1 MSWIESLAKYV
12 PEIVRP
18 KEKNLGFKRK
28 MYWTLG
34 VLFAFFVLGVIP
46 LWGLDPASQ
55 FEFAQLELI
64 LGASFGSIISLGI
77 GPIVTASIVLQLL
90 KGSGI
95 LDIDTHTD
103 AGKKKFQAIQQ
114 VLTVVFVVFEAFI
127 FVYMG
132 GLAPP
137 SGVPNFQV
145 MQLLLVFQLIIG
157 GMLILFMDQV
167 TSKWGFGSG
176 VGLFIAAGVGKEL
189 FVRTFSPLS
198 PSVEGI
204 QGEGYIGAVPDLIFR
219 AIPQGEMLAATTLLA
234 AIIATIVIF
243 LVVVFTQAMKVE
255 IPLSFGRVRGHGI
268 RWPLN
273 FFYTSNIPVI
283 LVAALLANMQLWAR
297 LMQGWAERTLEAIGE
312 GAATFGQNMIIT
324 VSRWLGH
331 VGEQGQPIPFQDTL
345 GFIGYITP
353 PNMLEGFITGSVTGQ
368 MWAAAGVYTL
378 FMVAGSVLFSYFWVQ
393 TAGLDS
399 RSQAKNI
406 MASGLQV
413 PGFRKDPRV
422 MERLLDRYVM
432 PLTIMGG
439 IAVGLLAAIA
449 DLSGTLTSGIGLLL
463 AVMILYRMYQDIAKE
478 QAYEMNP
485 MMRRFFGKE

>member
-1 MSWIESLAKYV
+1 MGWVESLAKYV
-12 PEIVRP
+12 PEVVRP
-18 KEKNLGFKRK
+18 KEKNLGFKKK

-90 KGSGI
+90 NGSGI
-95 LDIDTHTD
+95 IKIDTHKPE
-103 AGKKKFQAIQQ
+103 GKKRFQALQQ
-114 VLTVVFVVFEAFI
+114 VLSVFFVVFEAFI
-127 FVYMG
+127 YVYMG
-132 GLAPP
+132 GLVPP
-137 SGVPNFQV
+137 AGVGNFQV

-189 FVRTFSPLS
+189 FTRTFSPLS
-198 PSVEGI
+198 ATVEGI
-204 QGEGYIGAVPDLIFR
+204 AGEGYIGALPELFRTVSIGDLTGASI
-219 AIPQGEMLAATTLLA
+219 ALA
-234 AIIATIVIF
+234 AIVMTIVVF
-243 LVVVFTQAMKVE
+243 LAVVFTQAMKVE

-283 LVAALLANMQLWAR
+283 LVAALLANVQLWAR
-297 LMQGWAERTLEAIGE
+297 MMQSWAERIVDAAGEAALSG
-312 GAATFGQNMIIT
+312 GQAFVVRFSELLGQYDGQVP
-324 VSRWLGH
+324 VS
-331 VGEQGQPIPFQDTL
+331 
-345 GFIGYITP
+345 GFIQYITP
-353 PNMLEGFITGSVTGQ
+353 QNMVEGFITNSLTTQ
-368 MWAAAGVYTL
+368 MWISTGVYAL

-393 TAGLDS
+393 TAGLDA

-422 MERLLDRYVM
+422 MERLLERYVM
-432 PLTIMGG
+432 PLTVMGG
-439 IAVGLLAAIA
+439 IAVGLLAAVA
-449 DLSGTLTSGIGLLL
+449 DSLGTLTSGIGLLL

-485 MMRRFFGKE
+485 MVRKFFGKE